1 MIFAH
6 SYVSWDGF
14 FILLLLLLLMLTAHS
29 LCNAAKFMM
38 FIFEKSLE
46 IWYYFVSKQKRK
58 TSIEQDI
65 FIIIAYLYW
74 LFPQQMFC
82 NQKLIY
88 LQSCHPIIFFV
99 ESHNNNVEYLKW
111 REIFFNNNLMTL
123 CVWKC
128 IYSTWHT
135 LFCHFFFAKTH
146 SRIRLP
152 FQFHS
157 SLRRKQIHLL
167 SPSPLFIFLRC
178 INKVKP
184 QQNENFHDANGE
196 LLQHLLHFGL
206 PVGCLN
212 T

>member
-14 FILLLLLLLMLTAHS
+14 SFFFLCLLLTAYAMQQS
-29 LCNAAKFMM
+29 SWCLFSKNLWKFD
-38 FIFEKSLE
+38 IIL
-46 IWYYFVSKQKRK
+46 WVSKKRRK

-135 LFCHFFFAKTH
+135 LFCHFFCQDTLQDSSSIPIPFQPQEKTN
-146 SRIRLP
+146 SSLITLP
-152 FQFHS
+152 FVYIS
-157 SLRRKQIHLL
+157 T
-167 SPSPLFIFLRC
+167 
-178 INKVKP
+178 
-184 QQNENFHDANGE
+184 
-196 LLQHLLHFGL
+196 LHQ
-206 PVGCLN
+206 
-212 T
+212 